1 MAPRLKEK
9 YASVIREALRTEFKH
24 ENIMQVGGLKKIVV
38 NMGVGEAASSADET
52 EHPVSPVPRTKARAT
67 GADFLS
73 SPRRL
78 AVGEDADATE
88 EQENMGGIGGK
99 KGAFTKASSHEKG

>member
-1 MAPRLKEK
+1 MGVGVGVGVGVGDGDA
-9 YASVIREALRTEFKH
+9 EAVAVD
-24 ENIMQVGGLKKIVV
+24 VG
-38 NMGVGEAASSADET
+38 MGVGEATSSADET
-52 EHPVSPVPRTKARAT
+52 EHPISPVPRTKARTT

-99 KGAFTKASSHEKG
+99 KGAFTKASSHEKGWWAASRDK

>member
-1 MAPRLKEK
+1 MEPAESPPPEPGWESAGAVEGAASPLVLEVSSQPASPAPRTR
-9 YASVIREALRTEFKH
+9 ART
-24 ENIMQVGGLKKIVV
+24 
-38 NMGVGEAASSADET
+38 
-52 EHPVSPVPRTKARAT
+52 T

-78 AVGEDADATE
+78 AVEEDADATE
-88 EQENMGGIGGK
+88 EQENMGGENMGEIRGK

>member
-1 MAPRLKEK
+1 MTATPKQSPSALAW
-9 YASVIREALRTEFKH
+9 ASERPHRRPMRPSI
-24 ENIMQVGGLKKIVV
+24 
-38 NMGVGEAASSADET
+38 
-52 EHPVSPVPRTKARAT
+52 KARAT

>member
-1 MAPRLKEK
+1 MGVGVGVGVGVGDGDA
-9 YASVIREALRTEFKH
+9 EAVT
-24 ENIMQVGGLKKIVV
+24 VGVG
-38 NMGVGEAASSADET
+38 MGVGEAASSADET

-78 AVGEDADATE
+78 AVEEDADATE
-88 EQENMGGIGGK
+88 GQENMGGIGGK
-99 KGAFTKASSHEKG
+99 KGAFTKASSYEKGWWAASREN